1 MSSKNKKTT
10 PENVKPASRNKMLL
24 SGILILATGIVL
36 LICHDTINRKG
47 FVVVCG
53 ILFIVAGII
62 NMFLFHGKVDE
73 DTGRNNVSGF
83 SRGLGILVSVASIVL
98 GISMLLF
105 GPTFE
110 VLVDPLF
117 GILIGFA
124 ALAQLYI
131 IMIGS
136 RPIKLPVWTY
146 VFPAALAIL
155 AIVIFTAGL
164 ADSSLMI
171 IMGIGLIIFGVGGF
185 VESLM
190 VGAGNRA
197 IIQFESQKNQ
207 DKNNPGRDIEDV
219 DPEDVKSIK
228 GLDD

>member
-24 SGILILATGIVL
+24 SGILILAAGIVL

-73 DTGRNNVSGF
+73 DTGRNTVSGF
-83 SRGLGILVSVASIVL
+83 SRGLGILVSIASIVL

-146 VFPAALAIL
+146 IFPAALAIL

-207 DKNNPGRDIEDV
+207 DKNNSGRDIEDI